1 MRHLLM
7 MVGSFYSIHGFRSG
21 RFLPYI
27 IDVVVMFFRSHIDIP
42 LPSVWVS
49 TSGDICCC
57 STVDELLLLC
67 CDGSCVRWA
76 HVHIVVTFCCGCTV
90 RRFIVKVR
98 RVEKKKECG
107 ERLCSCNESWA
118 NIGGGALCS
127 ERVRC
132 LFSCCEVL
140 GVGRCAVRVCIADLR
155 ARRHVVMWGSV
166 W

>member
-76 HVHIVVTFCCGCTV
+76 HVHIVVTCCCGCTV
-90 RRFIVKVR
+90 RRFRVKVR
-98 RVEKKKECG
+98 LLEKRRSAASVCVRATRAG
-107 ERLCSCNESWA
+107 R
-118 NIGGGALCS
+118 IS
-127 ERVRC
+127 E
-132 LFSCCEVL
+132 
-140 GVGRCAVRVCIADLR
+140 VGRCAVRGCVAYFLAVR
-155 ARRHVVMWGSV
+155 FWGWGGAR
-166 W
+166 